1 MKERNKKIIFKE
13 IELQIR
19 KFISLYKV
27 KSLQIDGH
35 EHIQMIPCIFNYIK
49 NLKKKYKITEIRI
62 SNEKLL
68 MPRINDFYKIDFLK
82 NIIAFLTLKFFNIF
96 LDQSLLEKKKFI
108 GLVYTGHQNE
118 DTIFKTIN
126 FYKNNKNTAIEL
138 LVHPGFT
145 DKKERILFKKKY
157 FKFYS
162 HSNRK
167 QEYEKI
173 FSNKI
178 KIFLKKSMKIK
189 IFKSDLNKLPQY
201 IELYKRC
208 FKKYPEKK
216 DFIYFTWLY
225 RKNPLGSF
233 IGIDAFDTDKNIEI
247 GQVGGIPYNFNYLGK
262 PIKILQ
268 SINVCVDQRY
278 RGQKLFKKMSSR
290 LEDYAKELNF
300 SFIIAIANALA
311 TPAWMNSISMKF
323 LTKLDVFLTY
333 NLSEFE
339 KMKFD
344 NNTFR
349 SIWDENLINWR
360 KKIT

>member
-1 MKERNKKIIFKE
+1 MAI
-13 IELQIR
+13 
-19 KFISLYKV
+19 KF
-27 KSLQIDGH
+27 
-35 EHIQMIPCIFNYIK
+35 
-49 NLKKKYKITEIRI
+49 
-62 SNEKLL
+62 
-68 MPRINDFYKIDFLK
+68 
-82 NIIAFLTLKFFNIF
+82 
-96 LDQSLLEKKKFI
+96 
-108 GLVYTGHQNE
+108 
-118 DTIFKTIN
+118 
-126 FYKNNKNTAIEL
+126 
-138 LVHPGFT
+138 
-145 DKKERILFKKKY
+145 
-157 FKFYS
+157 
-162 HSNRK
+162 
-167 QEYEKI
+167 
-173 FSNKI
+173 
-178 KIFLKKSMKIK
+178 
-189 IFKSDLNKLPQY
+189 FKSDLNKLPQY

-216 DFIYFTWLY
+216 DFNYFTWLY

-278 RGQKLFKKMSSR
+278 RGQKLFKEMSSR

-360 KKIT
+360 KKNPYNPAKILKGKNIKFTSLSVLSKFKVFSYLENNNYLLNYDKKEFDILPNLFVGLLPKQVETIHFKIPEILKPSPLNFLYKNISEKNLDINKKKCYFSYLDFDAY

>member
-1 MKERNKKIIFKE
+1 MAI
-13 IELQIR
+13 
-19 KFISLYKV
+19 KF
-27 KSLQIDGH
+27 
-35 EHIQMIPCIFNYIK
+35 
-49 NLKKKYKITEIRI
+49 
-62 SNEKLL
+62 
-68 MPRINDFYKIDFLK
+68 
-82 NIIAFLTLKFFNIF
+82 
-96 LDQSLLEKKKFI
+96 
-108 GLVYTGHQNE
+108 
-118 DTIFKTIN
+118 
-126 FYKNNKNTAIEL
+126 
-138 LVHPGFT
+138 
-145 DKKERILFKKKY
+145 
-157 FKFYS
+157 
-162 HSNRK
+162 
-167 QEYEKI
+167 
-173 FSNKI
+173 
-178 KIFLKKSMKIK
+178 
-189 IFKSDLNKLPQY
+189 FKSDLDKLPQY

-216 DFIYFTWLY
+216 DFIYFKWLY

-278 RGQKLFKKMSSR
+278 RGQKLFKEMSSR

-339 KMKFD
+339 KMKFN

-360 KKIT
+360 KKNPHNPAKIIKGENIKFTSLSVLSKFKVFSYLENNNYLLNYDKKEFDILPNLFVGLLPKQVETIHFKIPEILKPSPLNFLYKNISEKNLDINKKKCYFSYLDFDAY